1 MESSESTEVGFLEV
15 GMQTLRFY
23 FSLFIILL
31 VFFAFPI
38 PAVSIFQVQPAVEST
53 FRGDINEDGRL
64 DIFDLLEM
72 LKMLSSPEGQ
82 PERIRQIADVD
93 ESGSVD
99 IFDLLGLLKVLSGA
113 EEPGIIYWEPV
124 IASLSQRVVDP
135 GDTLTIYVENFDEAT
150 TADSVKAYI
159 DDREVDLLEF
169 SLESI
174 MIIIPEWFNSGKLEL
189 VVGTDTTN
197 SIYIVKIAGIPG
209 ITMVSLPAD
218 SFRMGTIVLSPG
230 LDDEWPAHTVTLD
243 AFQISAT
250 EITNAQYAA
259 YLNQAL
265 KAGEITATKDSVIGA
280 SGEYSGQT
288 YLEFYKGFI
297 IDSTPIDTI
306 NRCYIK
312 YDYAGFN
319 VVPDKENWP
328 VVFVTWYGAY
338 AFAKHYGIS
347 LPTEAE
353 WEYACRGGKQYKYG
367 TDDGTISSEK
377 ANYNYD
383 PEQYVLNFPEE
394 AYMYS
399 PNPFDLFNMA
409 GNVREWCSDWY
420 DPTYY
425 FSSPRHNPPGPEYGK
440 ERVARGGSWNTCEE
454 ACRSANRIFHEPSYR
469 ISYLGF
475 RVVRR

>member
-1 MESSESTEVGFLEV
+1 
-15 GMQTLRFY
+15 MQALRFY

-38 PAVSIFQVQPAVEST
+38 PAVSILQVQPAVEST
-53 FRGDINEDGRL
+53 FRGDINEDGQVN
-64 DIFDLLEM
+64 IFDLLEM

-82 PERIRQIADVD
+82 PERIRRIADVD

-113 EEPGIIYWEPV
+113 EEPGIIYWEPI
-124 IASLSQRVVDP
+124 IASLSQRLVDP
-135 GDTLTIYVENFDEAT
+135 GDTLTIYVENFDET
-150 TADSVKAYI
+150 ITADSVKAYI

-218 SFRMGTIVLSPG
+218 SFRMGTIVLS
-230 LDDEWPAHTVTLD
+230 DDDDFADERPAHTVTLD

-259 YLNQAL
+259 YLNDAL
-265 KAGEITATKDSVIGA
+265 AAGEITVTTDSVIGV

-288 YLEFYKGFI
+288 YLEFSKGFI

-319 VVPDKENWP
+319 VEPGKENRP
-328 VVFVTWYGAY
+328 VVFVSWYGAY
-338 AFAKHYGIS
+338 AFARHYGIS

-353 WEYACRGGKQYKYG
+353 WEYAARGGQQFEYS
-367 TDDGTISSEK
+367 TDDGTIDNSK
-377 ANYNYD
+377 ANYGHNVGY
-383 PEQYVLNFPEE
+383 PRNVGIYP
-394 AYMYS
+394 A
-399 PNPFDLFNMA
+399 NPFGLREMT
-409 GNVREWCSDWY
+409 GNVNEWCNDWY
-420 DPTYY
+420 DKIYY
-425 FSSPRHNPPGPEYGK
+425 SYSPRHNPPGPEYGK
-440 ERVARGGSWNTCEE
+440 DRVARGGGWNVCEFSTRVTN
-454 ACRSANRIFHEPSYR
+454 RSLHEPSYR
-469 ISYLGF
+469 SSYIGF
-475 RVVRR
+475 RVARR

>member
-1 MESSESTEVGFLEV
+1 
-15 GMQTLRFY
+15 MQALRFY

-31 VFFAFPI
+31 VFSAFPI
-38 PAVSIFQVQPAVEST
+38 SAVSIFQVQPAVESS

-82 PERIRQIADVD
+82 PERIRRIADMD

-135 GDTLTIYVENFDEAT
+135 GDTLTIYVESLDET
-150 TADSVKAYI
+150 ITADSVKAYI

-218 SFRMGTIVLSPG
+218 SFRMGTIVLS
-230 LDDEWPAHTVTLD
+230 DDDLADERPAHTVTLD

-265 KAGEITATKDSVIGA
+265 AAGEITVTRDSVIGA

-288 YLEFYKGFI
+288 YLEFSKGFF
-297 IDSTPIDTI
+297 DQQGRPIDTI

-312 YDYAGFN
+312 YDYSGFN
-319 VVPDKENWP
+319 VESDKENWP
-328 VVFVTWYGAY
+328 VVFVSWYGAY

-353 WEYACRGGKQYKYG
+353 WEYAARGGQQFEYG
-367 TDDGTISSEK
+367 TIDGTIDNTK
-377 ANYNYD
+377 ANYNYNRHIGYPRNVGIY
-383 PEQYVLNFPEE
+383 PE
-394 AYMYS
+394 
-399 PNPFDLFNMA
+399 NPFGLREMT
-409 GNVREWCSDWY
+409 GNVSEWCNDWY
-420 DPTYY
+420 DKNYY
-425 FSSPRHNPPGPEYGK
+425 SYSPRHNPPGPDYGK
-440 ERVARGGSWNTCEE
+440 EHVTRGCGWNTCSES
-454 ACRSANRIFHEPSYR
+454 CRVTNRSPHEPSYR
-469 ISYLGF
+469 SSYIGF
-475 RVVRR
+475 RVVRP